1 LPPPSCVALPPACA
15 SAPTCACLG
24 PAVCG
29 PFAGS
34 TCDESKGGPVLGC
47 LSA

>member
-15 SAPTCACLG
+15 STPTCACLG

-34 TCDESKGGPVLGC
+34 ACDESKGGPVLGC